1 MSLTPPARL
10 LTVSEPGL
18 RNKIESREPYTF
30 QFTPLELEH
39 YSVLV
44 GCKYEGIMT
53 LATFTY
59 SQGCKTLG
67 DLENVSLLVFITRS

>member
-1 MSLTPPARL
+1 MSVTPPARL

-18 RNKIESREPYTF
+18 RNKIESLEPYTF
-30 QFTPLELEH
+30 QFAPLELEH

-59 SQGCKTLG
+59 VPVRAVKHMEIWKMCHYSC
-67 DLENVSLLVFITRS
+67 S